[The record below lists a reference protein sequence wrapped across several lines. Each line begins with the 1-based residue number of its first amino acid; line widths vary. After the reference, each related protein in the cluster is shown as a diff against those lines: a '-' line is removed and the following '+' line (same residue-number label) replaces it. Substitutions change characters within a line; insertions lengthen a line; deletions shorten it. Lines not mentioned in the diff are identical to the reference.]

1 MRWKMC
7 SGGIAA
13 RAYCYFFALAFV
25 FFFAFFAFLAIG
37 VLFGWLGDR
46 PGRDH
51 DAPPLQ
57 Y

>member
-1 MRWKMC
+1 MRWKIC
-7 SGGIAA
+7 SGGITA